1 MVSLWPLRL
10 SSPRFSPVSSPPFL
24 APPLVRLSALVRE
37 EHDLHHGGGSIEEC
51 VEPLCAGYCGI
62 VDELNGRWYAGT

>member
-1 MVSLWPLRL
+1 MPSFWPMSLR
-10 SSPRFSPVSSPPFL
+10 SSPSSSAPRPPFL